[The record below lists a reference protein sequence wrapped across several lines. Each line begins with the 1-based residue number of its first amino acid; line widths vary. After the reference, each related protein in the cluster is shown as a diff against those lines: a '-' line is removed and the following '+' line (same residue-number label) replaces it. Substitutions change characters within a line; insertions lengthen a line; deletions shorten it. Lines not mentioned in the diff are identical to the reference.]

1 MTPHPTSR
9 KSRRVG
15 PGFLVKLAAVR
26 ARYTLGSRFA
36 PGNTLR
42 HAARLF
48 CTPFASSRTRARAA
62 TPDSQAVR
70 RDIMVDGVQVATY
83 TWGDPSSQPY
93 VLFSHGWSSFGL
105 RFEPWALA
113 LREAGMAAVAFD
125 QPSHGHSGGHLVTLP
140 EFIATLRG
148 VGRHFGEAAAVV
160 GHSLGGAAV
169 SLALSQGLAARRAVL
184 VSPSIDPVAAVARFA
199 DLVRLHRRLRE
210 PLHTQLAA
218 RTGIPIVQL
227 QAAPLLSALAQPVLV
242 IHDRDDADVPF
253 SEGEE
258 YARLWPGA
266 AHLWTSG
273 LGHHEILADPQV
285 MARAL
290 AFCRTTP

>member
-1 MTPHPTSR
+1 MTPHPKSR
-9 KSRRVG
+9 QPRRVG

-48 CTPFASSRTRARAA
+48 CTPFTSSRSRARAA
-62 TPDSQAVR
+62 TVDSQAVR
-70 RDIMVDGVQVATY
+70 RDITVDGVQIATY
-83 TWGDPSSQPY
+83 AWGDPACQPY

-160 GHSLGGAAV
+160 GHSLGGAAA

-199 DLVRLHRRLRE
+199 NLVRLHRRLRE
-210 PLHTQLAA
+210 RLHAQLTA
-218 RTGIPIVQL
+218 RTGIPIGDL
-227 QAAPLLSALAQPVLV
+227 QAAPLLPALTQPVLV

-266 AHLWTSG
+266 EHLWTSG
-273 LGHHEILADPQV
+273 LGHHAILADLRV

>member
-1 MTPHPTSR
+1 MNTPPTSR

-48 CTPFASSRTRARAA
+48 CTPFTSSRTRARAA

-70 RDIMVDGVQVATY
+70 RDITVDGVQVATY
-83 TWGDPSSQPY
+83 TWADPSSQPY

-140 EFIATLRG
+140 EFIATLLG
-148 VGRHFGEAAAVV
+148 VGRHFGEAAVVV
-160 GHSLGGAAV
+160 GHSLGGAAA

-184 VSPSIDPVAAVARFA
+184 ISPSIDPVAAVARFA
-199 DLVRLHRRLRE
+199 DLVRLHPRLRE
-210 PLHTQLAA
+210 PLHEQLTE
-218 RTGIPIVQL
+218 RTGIPIADL
-227 QAAPLLSALAQPVLV
+227 QAAPLLPALEQPVLV

-266 AHLWTSG
+266 EHLWTSG
-273 LGHHEILADPQV
+273 LGHHAILADPGV

>member
-1 MTPHPTSR
+1 
-9 KSRRVG
+9 
-15 PGFLVKLAAVR
+15 
-26 ARYTLGSRFA
+26 
-36 PGNTLR
+36 
-42 HAARLF
+42 
-48 CTPFASSRTRARAA
+48 
-62 TPDSQAVR
+62 
-70 RDIMVDGVQVATY
+70 
-83 TWGDPSSQPY
+83 
-93 VLFSHGWSSFGL
+93 
-105 RFEPWALA
+105 
-113 LREAGMAAVAFD
+113 
-125 QPSHGHSGGHLVTLP
+125 
-140 EFIATLRG
+140 
-148 VGRHFGEAAAVV
+148 
-160 GHSLGGAAV
+160 
-169 SLALSQGLAARRAVL
+169 VL

-227 QAAPLLSALAQPVLV
+227 QAAPLLPALAQPVLV

>member
-1 MTPHPTSR
+1 MSPDS
-9 KSRRVG
+9 KSHKIRRVG
-15 PGFLVKLAAVR
+15 SIFLVKLAAVR
-26 ARYTLGSRFA
+26 ARYILGSRFA
-36 PGNTLR
+36 PGNTVG

-48 CTPFASSRTRARAA
+48 CTPFTSSRTRARTA
-62 TPDSQAVR
+62 TLDSQAER
-70 RDIMVDGVQVATY
+70 GDIVVDGVPIATY
-83 TWGDPSSQPY
+83 TWGDPASHPY

-113 LREAGMAAVAFD
+113 LRQAGLAAVAFD

-160 GHSLGGAAV
+160 GHSLGGAAAA
-169 SLALSQGLAARRAVL
+169 LALSQGLAARRAVL
-184 VSPSIDPVAAVARFA
+184 VSPSFDPVAAVTRFA
-199 DLVRLHRRLRE
+199 DLVRLHPRLRE
-210 PLHTQLAA
+210 RLHARLSE
-218 RTGIPIVQL
+218 RTGVPIAQL
-227 QAAPLLSALAQPVLV
+227 QAPPALAGFTQPGLV
-242 IHDRDDADVPF
+242 IHDRDDHDVPF

-258 YARLWPGA
+258 YARSWPGA
-266 AHLWTSG
+266 EHLWTSG
-273 LGHHEILADPQV
+273 LGHHQILADPAV